1 MKRSSRYW
9 LMRILVRRLKLFLQI
24 FQIMFFF
31 FFKGRIFSAP
41 FQAVQFADFWLADQL
56 TSFEFIFT
64 DLQFIICYYL
74 METTFSPFKR
84 MLFNRIE
91 DENSILLV

>member
-1 MKRSSRYW
+1 MANEDTRKKTKIISSNISNY
-9 LMRILVRRLKLFLQI
+9 V
-24 FQIMFFF
+24 FF